1 MGSTRKVSNLW
12 NRRQSL
18 FPNYKVSDSDFNR
31 RPSDIAYPLAKES
44 CVKTWNSMQDL
55 SRDIYDIYAEYE
67 DEDND
72 TAGYSFSK
80 QFSPAKKNYVININ
94 VGGKPYQIAY
104 KMAAKYPKTRIG
116 RLATYTDHNM
126 KLDLCDDYT
135 VTNNEY
141 FFDRDPD
148 VFHSIFNF
156 YRTGVLWI
164 RDELCPRNFL
174 EEINYWG
181 VRIKNTHRCCR
192 ISFEERQDELND
204 QLKIQREL
212 EAEVEIEENE
222 ELFHDMF
229 MGQERRAI
237 WNLMEKPFSSVKAKL
252 MALASSLFVLI
263 SLVAMT
269 LNTVDEM
276 QYRTAT
282 GQLSGKTYWEYVESM
297 CIAFFTMEYLLRLV
311 STPDLKSFSRSV
323 LNTVDLIAILPQYL
337 QAFLEF
343 FDNEENY
350 MKHEADIQAVGQVG
364 KLGQVLRIMRLMRIF
379 RILKLA
385 RHSTGLRAFGFT
397 LRQCYQQVGCL
408 FLFIAMGI
416 FSFSA
421 MVYTVEHDM
430 PQTNFTS
437 IPHAWWWAAVSISTV
452 GYGDIYPET
461 ILGRIFAFIC
471 IAFGIILNGLPISIL
486 FNKFSDYYS
495 KLKSNQYTAST
506 KKRGKNP
513 QLQNTQQHREHVLC
527 VMAAPAGK
535 MVGVG
540 EESSSDDEEAL
551 RRCQEAVWETRGQPS
566 KGESL
571 GFSLCYRV
579 VVAAHEHDGNELQVT
594 QGFRTHVAKK
604 LGNLLDSCI
613 TEMQTEA
620 SSRVESTHRDDDGDN
635 DGGFRLFS
643 TSVPGQ
649 TADESPAPVRRR
661 PVPSSSDSDSEM
673 ETRLKEAAVSIKDLL
688 PSSMFSEEL
697 HCSENTKKK
706 KKKKK
711 KEAEESHVVQNNE
724 RDLEEDECNV
734 VKKKKKRK
742 ENGEDCTASPQR
754 NGEQEVKRKK
764 KKKRE
769 GSAEET
775 LN

>member
-1 MGSTRKVSNLW
+1 MGSTSKLVSFW

-18 FPNYKVSDSDFNR
+18 FPNYKVSDSDINR
-31 RPSDIAYPLAKES
+31 RPSEIAYPLAKES
-44 CVKTWNSMQDL
+44 CVKTWNSMQEL

-67 DEDND
+67 YEEDDN
-72 TAGYSFSK
+72 ALLGFSK
-80 QFSPAKKNYVININ
+80 SISPSKKNFMININ

-104 KMAAKYPKTRIG
+104 KTAARYPKTRIG

-164 RDELCPRNFL
+164 KDESCPRNFL

-192 ISFEERQDELND
+192 ISFEERQDELNE

-222 ELFHDMF
+222 ELFHDML
-229 MGQERRAI
+229 MGQRRRAI
-237 WNLMEKPFSSVKAKL
+237 WNLMEKPFSSIKAKL
-252 MALASSLFVLI
+252 MAVASSLFVLI

-269 LNTVDEM
+269 LNTVEEM
-276 QYRTAT
+276 QYRTPT

-297 CIAFFTMEYLLRLV
+297 CI
-311 STPDLKSFSRSV
+311 
-323 LNTVDLIAILPQYL
+323 YL
-337 QAFLEF
+337 QAILEF
-343 FDNEENY
+343 FDREENY
-350 MKHEADIQAVGQVG
+350 VKHEADMQAVGQVG

-452 GYGDIYPET
+452 GYGDVYPET
-461 ILGRIFAFIC
+461 TLGRIFAFVC
-471 IAFGIILNGLPISIL
+471 ISFGIILNGLPISIL

-495 KLKSNQYTAST
+495 KLKSNQYTASL
-506 KKRGKNP
+506 KKRGKV
-513 QLQNTQQHREHVLC
+513 RF
-527 VMAAPAGK
+527 A
-535 MVGVG
+535 
-540 EESSSDDEEAL
+540 
-551 RRCQEAVWETRGQPS
+551 RRT
-566 KGESL
+566 
-571 GFSLCYRV
+571 
-579 VVAAHEHDGNELQVT
+579 
-594 QGFRTHVAKK
+594 
-604 LGNLLDSCI
+604 I
-613 TEMQTEA
+613 
-620 SSRVESTHRDDDGDN
+620 
-635 DGGFRLFS
+635 
-643 TSVPGQ
+643 
-649 TADESPAPVRRR
+649 
-661 PVPSSSDSDSEM
+661 
-673 ETRLKEAAVSIKDLL
+673 
-688 PSSMFSEEL
+688 
-697 HCSENTKKK
+697 
-706 KKKKK
+706 
-711 KEAEESHVVQNNE
+711 
-724 RDLEEDECNV
+724 
-734 VKKKKKRK
+734 KKRVK
-742 ENGEDCTASPQR
+742 CQSTDGQLGHNICVKLSR
-754 NGEQEVKRKK
+754 NI
-764 KKKRE
+764 
-769 GSAEET
+769 S
-775 LN
+775 

>member
-1 MGSTRKVSNLW
+1 MGSTAKVVNAW

-18 FPNYKVSDSDFNR
+18 FPNYKVSGPDSER
-31 RPSDIAYPLAKES
+31 RPSEDSVAPLVSES
-44 CVKTWNSMQDL
+44 CVKTWNSMQEL

-67 DEDND
+67 EDEEEEKLMLH
-72 TAGYSFSK
+72 SLSR
-80 QFSPAKKNYVININ
+80 QSPKKNYMINLN

-104 KMAAKYPKTRIG
+104 RMAAKYPKTRIG

-135 VTNNEY
+135 VTNHEY

-164 RDELCPRNFL
+164 KDELCPRNFL

-192 ISFEERQDELND
+192 ISFEERQDDLNE

-222 ELFHDMF
+222 ELFQDMF
-229 MGQERRAI
+229 MGQQRWAI
-237 WNLMEKPFSSVKAKL
+237 WNLMEKPFSSVLAKL
-252 MALASSLFVLI
+252 MAVASSLFVLV

-269 LNTVDEM
+269 LNTVEDM
-276 QYRTAT
+276 QYKTPT
-282 GQLSGKTYWEYVESM
+282 GQLSGRTYCEYVESM

-311 STPDLKSFSRSV
+311 STPDLEAFSRSM
-323 LNTVDLIAILPQYL
+323 LNTVDLIAIMPQYL
-337 QAFLEF
+337 QLVLEF

-350 MKHEADIQAVGQVG
+350 MKHEADMQAVGQVG

-461 ILGRIFAFIC
+461 ILGRLFAFIC
-471 IAFGIILNGLPISIL
+471 ISFGIILNGLPISIL

-495 KLKSNQYTAST
+495 KLKSNEYTANM
-506 KKRGKNP
+506 KNRGKV
-513 QLQNTQQHREHVLC
+513 RF
-527 VMAAPAGK
+527 AK
-535 MVGVG
+535 
-540 EESSSDDEEAL
+540 
-551 RRCQEAVWETRGQPS
+551 
-566 KGESL
+566 
-571 GFSLCYRV
+571 
-579 VVAAHEHDGNELQVT
+579 
-594 QGFRTHVAKK
+594 RT
-604 LGNLLDSCI
+604 
-613 TEMQTEA
+613 
-620 SSRVESTHRDDDGDN
+620 
-635 DGGFRLFS
+635 
-643 TSVPGQ
+643 
-649 TADESPAPVRRR
+649 VRRINLCCSGGR
-661 PVPSSSDSDSEM
+661 VSQNDS
-673 ETRLKEAAVSIKDLL
+673 
-688 PSSMFSEEL
+688 
-697 HCSENTKKK
+697 
-706 KKKKK
+706 
-711 KEAEESHVVQNNE
+711 
-724 RDLEEDECNV
+724 
-734 VKKKKKRK
+734 
-742 ENGEDCTASPQR
+742 
-754 NGEQEVKRKK
+754 
-764 KKKRE
+764 
-769 GSAEET
+769 
-775 LN
+775 